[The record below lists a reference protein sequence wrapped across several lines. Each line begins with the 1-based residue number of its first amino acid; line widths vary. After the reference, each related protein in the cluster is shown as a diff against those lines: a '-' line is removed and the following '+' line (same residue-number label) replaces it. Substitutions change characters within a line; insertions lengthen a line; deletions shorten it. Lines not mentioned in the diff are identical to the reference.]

1 LEDHLILQR
10 LCSKSYSLEFYYN
23 LLGVE
28 VVKQLK
34 FNVLFRYFV
43 GLEVEETLPD
53 NTSLA
58 FSMEFIIAL
67 RQR

>member
-1 LEDHLILQR
+1 
-10 LCSKSYSLEFYYN
+10 
-23 LLGVE
+23 LGVE

-43 GLEVEETLPD
+43 GLGVEETLPD